1 MNSNADELIRRLQ
14 VRSRIGLENPAVR
27 TALILIGMKISGD
40 AKLEATK
47 KRVVD
52 TGNLRARIRYELY
65 ERGGA
70 VGVRI
75 GVFGVNYA
83 AINEFGGRVTPGMF
97 RAMGASM
104 SRKGGQRA
112 PKGVI
117 IGNYW
122 TPRPFLR
129 PAFNANAGF
138 ILDTLSKVFDK

>member
-1 MNSNADELIRRLQ
+1 MNSNADEIIERIRARN
-14 VRSRIGLENPAVR
+14 RIGLENPAVR

-40 AKLEATK
+40 AKIEATR

-52 TGNLRARIRYELY
+52 TGNLRARIRYELF

-97 RAMGASM
+97 RAMGAAM
-104 SRKGGQRA
+104 SRKGGQR
-112 PKGVI
+112 PSKGVI

-122 TPRPFLR
+122 TPRPYLR
-129 PAFNANAGF
+129 PAFNSNAGF
-138 ILDTLSKVFDK
+138 IIDTLSKVFG